1 MFGRPLGR
9 DFVRPARY
17 HDTAALLASSQS
29 NVDDPVADRGT
40 GMLGCSNQTLPSR
53 PSPNRSIRL
62 TSRSSRNQCCGRP
75 TPRPYSNGSRAWNPG
90 SRSGADANLR
100 RQERPP
106 LVQDLQEFLDPFER
120 LVVPLAGVDHAI
132 AIARQR
138 FRLGFAQS
146 AGQERR
152 RDGLRSDVESH
163 DTPTL
168 AIDPKLRRRKEIA
181 RRRRQPAE
189 TARGFFFQILQLVF
203 APTPGDASIAS
214 LN

>member
-1 MFGRPLGR
+1 MQLRLARRRWR
-9 DFVRPARY
+9 DPPE
-17 HDTAALLASSQS
+17 TGSALL
-29 NVDDPVADRGT
+29 
-40 GMLGCSNQTLPSR
+40 
-53 PSPNRSIRL
+53 
-62 TSRSSRNQCCGRP
+62 
-75 TPRPYSNGSRAWNPG
+75 
-90 SRSGADANLR
+90 
-100 RQERPP
+100 

-120 LVVPLAGVDHAI
+120 LVVPVAGVDHAI

>member
-1 MFGRPLGR
+1 LY
-9 DFVRPARY
+9 VRALVAAEREPIAARLVTRTSV
-17 HDTAALLASSQS
+17 DRSALL
-29 NVDDPVADRGT
+29 
-40 GMLGCSNQTLPSR
+40 
-53 PSPNRSIRL
+53 
-62 TSRSSRNQCCGRP
+62 
-75 TPRPYSNGSRAWNPG
+75 
-90 SRSGADANLR
+90 
-100 RQERPP
+100 

-120 LVVPLAGVDHAI
+120 LVVPVAGVDHAI

>member
-29 NVDDPVADRGT
+29 NVDDPVADRGDRHVR
-40 GMLGCSNQTLPSR
+40 LLQPNAPVATLPEPVHSAHVTIIAE
-53 PSPNRSIRL
+53 SV
-62 TSRSSRNQCCGRP
+62 P
-75 TPRPYSNGSRAWNPG
+75 TPRPYSNGSRSWNPG

-120 LVVPLAGVDHAI
+120 LVVPVAGVDHAI